1 MKQYYESDLKEL
13 QGQKFETVEA
23 CEEAEAKI
31 NAEVAKKQEL
41 AAEKKKELENLNKAA
56 TSYLEIV
63 SENNKTRAELKKAED
78 EAYTLYKK
86 ELDAFSEKHQGY
98 HLTYTKNGNNVEFQ
112 VEEFKQQTL
121 EEIINELK
129 KSREKWLKDFTNFWM

>member
-1 MKQYYESDLKEL
+1 MKTIYKSELKEL
-13 QGQKFETVEA
+13 ADKEFETVEA
-23 CEEAEAKI
+23 LEAEELKVNTAI
-31 NAEVAKKQEL
+31 AKKQEL

-56 TSYLEIV
+56 ASYLEIV

-86 ELDAFSEKHQGY
+86 ELDAFSAKHQDY
-98 HLTYTKNGNNVEFQ
+98 HLTYTKNGNNMEFQ
-112 VEEFKQQTL
+112 VEDFKQQTL

-129 KSREKWLKDFTNFWM
+129 KVFEIKRKMVKGFY

>member
-1 MKQYYESDLKEL
+1 MKTIYKSELKEL
-13 QGQKFETVEA
+13 ADKEFETVEA
-23 CEEAEAKI
+23 LEAEESKVNTAI
-31 NAEVAKKQEL
+31 AKKQEL

-56 TSYLEIV
+56 ASYLEIV

-86 ELDAFSEKHQGY
+86 ELDAFSAKHQDY
-98 HLTYTKNGNNVEFQ
+98 HLTYTKNGNNMEFQ
-112 VEEFKQQTL
+112 VEDFKQQTL

-129 KSREKWLKDFTNFWM
+129 KVFEIKRKMVKGFY